1 MRRVIDDTHYEEI
14 SHKINTVLHSIK
26 RKDVLEYDN
35 GMERSQSNI
44 IMNKVLKEIPKIKFG
59 NNCNTTGIGN
69 NKEYEIIYTG
79 DPKEEQIC
87 GIIHLT
93 NNMFG
98 YHICWVSDIDRDRK
112 TENIKI

>member
-1 MRRVIDDTHYEEI
+1 MRKVIDDAYYEEI

-26 RKDVLEYDN
+26 REDVSKYDN
-35 GMERSQSNI
+35 GMMRSQSNLIMDKI
-44 IMNKVLKEIPKIKFG
+44 IKQISEIKFG

-69 NKEYEIIYTG
+69 NKKYEIIYTG
-79 DPKEEQIC
+79 DPKEEHIC

-98 YHICWVSDIDRDRK
+98 YYICWVSDID
-112 TENIKI
+112 ENRMSESIKI

>member
-1 MRRVIDDTHYEEI
+1 MEETCREMYQHSTWFQIGWDIILQGEDRRHTNLWISMHSSMNYNLLVFNHGEDVI
-14 SHKINTVLHSIK
+14 
-26 RKDVLEYDN
+26 
-35 GMERSQSNI
+35 
-44 IMNKVLKEIPKIKFG
+44 
-59 NNCNTTGIGN
+59 
-69 NKEYEIIYTG
+69 G

-112 TENIKI
+112 TEIFH